1 MKLNLL
7 NISFLFLV
15 TLTSLCFGGKDKKKA
30 EYNSNKKEYLNNVTD
45 IQVKEDARQ
54 KAQALIDTYCI
65 ETSTLKF
72 RDVQKSIGA
81 ICKSYPDIICRQMD
95 AAQRYSLS
103 SPSFRSRNACLFALA
118 RC

>member
-45 IQVKEDARQ
+45 IQVKE
-54 KAQALIDTYCI
+54 
-65 ETSTLKF
+65 
-72 RDVQKSIGA
+72 
-81 ICKSYPDIICRQMD
+81 
-95 AAQRYSLS
+95 
-103 SPSFRSRNACLFALA
+103 
-118 RC
+118 